1 MTRQDYI
8 VQWNSFLTVFV
19 NSTLAIIT
27 GRISQQGISVEWMEK
42 LSYLKFLLEGTD
54 VRDVKTDLTQRRV
67 TDDTLDKTE
76 KIYTEIE
83 RFLIDISV
91 KGESEKE
98 FLKKLSCQFEHY
110 RKQMTK
116 LELSILK

>member
-1 MTRQDYI
+1 MTRQDYT